1 MIYDIETINHT
12 ATNKNQMYVGEP
24 WYINPNINYTVL
36 IYFENCTASWYT
48 HENFS
53 NHKLVCT
60 HCCNQIITTKKK
72 KKPLLIRN
80 VFSGYTAKHNYN
92 IKSKGYPSDIK
103 CTVLY
108 CYKLKCIKKKK
119 NCSLPKMFFL
129 NL

>member
-72 KKPLLIRN
+72 PLLIRN

-92 IKSKGYPSDIK
+92 IKPKGYTPQILS
-103 CTVLY
+103 VLY
-108 CYKLKCIKKKK
+108 CIAISWNVLKKKK
-119 NCSLPKMFFL
+119 KCSLPKCFF
-129 NL
+129 